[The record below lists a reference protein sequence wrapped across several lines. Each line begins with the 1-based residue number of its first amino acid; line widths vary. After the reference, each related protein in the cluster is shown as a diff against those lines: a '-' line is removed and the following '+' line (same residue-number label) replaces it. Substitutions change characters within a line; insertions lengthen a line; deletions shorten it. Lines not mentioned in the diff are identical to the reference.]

1 MKYLSVGLA
10 LFGLSALAWAGVTL
24 VRDRDGGSTAPAIRQ
39 ASAAAESPLGGPIVH
54 GLQLRFAVVNPTE
67 TNVPHVF
74 RLSLVNVSDASV
86 ELKYRQSS
94 YDSRD
99 VMPYQDVMRNGVRF
113 FSFPEIDPD
122 SPQTGAPPSDE
133 TFVDRAHRL
142 LPGELVEVKWES
154 DDERIALPV
163 ESPCGYSRLTPRST
177 GFFLVRA
184 VLDVEIADGGSMT
197 LWSNESSFVVGA
209 SVERPK
215 PHVAQVRLSSQD
227 NSTFTMN
234 VGARD
239 GIEIGDVYRSR
250 LIRAG
255 LMYGWELT
263 VTSVDER
270 VAIAVISSADTRSG
284 ESFAD
289 TPSWP
294 QVVELECP
302 ASRASKAALSIKEAR
317 AEALRKREL
326 QSRK

>member
-1 MKYLSVGLA
+1 MKYVSVALA
-10 LFGLSALAWAGVTL
+10 IVGLSALAWSGVVL
-24 VRDRDGGSTAPAIRQ
+24 FKDRNVVQPTADAQQDQSVSGRT
-39 ASAAAESPLGGPIVH
+39 LGGPIAH
-54 GLQLRFAVVNPTE
+54 GLQLRFAIVNPTE
-67 TNVPHVF
+67 TNVPHVL
-74 RLSLVNVSDASV
+74 RLSLVNVSDATV

-94 YDSRD
+94 YDNRD

-142 LPGELVEVKWES
+142 LPGELVEVNWES
-154 DDERIALPV
+154 DGERIALPV

-177 GFFLVRA
+177 GLFLVRA
-184 VLDVEIADGGSMT
+184 VLDVEIADGGFMT

-270 VAIAVISSADTRSG
+270 GAIAVISSPDTRSG

-302 ASRASKAALSIKEAR
+302 ASRASKAALSLKEAR